1 MNQHM
6 SRNPPRLY
14 QRRMPRS
21 HFHLIQKLEV
31 PSQPFQ
37 PDEQP
42 VVASGSSSGSKDGV
56 RQRRDPQPED
66 ETEVKL
72 EPNKVEEEQEP
83 PPKGTLSLAIQ
94 RIHDKL

>member
-1 MNQHM
+1 
-6 SRNPPRLY
+6 
-14 QRRMPRS
+14 MPRS